1 MTGDVG
7 SDWLAHIFSQRDASP
22 HPTVRTRV
30 TAPSLRKLA
39 GLQGQAGSYVG
50 ACGLGLLRHHPKVRI

>member
-7 SDWLAHIFSQRDASP
+7 SDWLAHVFSLRAP
-22 HPTVRTRV
+22 PPPVRTRV

>member
-7 SDWLAHIFSQRDASP
+7 SDWLAHVFSQRAP
-22 HPTVRTRV
+22 HPVRTRV

-50 ACGLGLLRHHPKVRI
+50 ACGLGLLRHHPKVRL